1 MKVFESDI
9 ENVNGLTKEAFSHA
23 MCIFIAEV
31 TKVKD
36 GSDYP
41 GKTLYEMVTII
52 QKYLHQNKVMWKML
66 DDIEFMDLKVT
77 LDNVM
82 KGQAAS
88 NIGMVVK

>member
-1 MKVFESDI
+1 
-9 ENVNGLTKEAFSHA
+9 

-31 TKVKD
+31 NKVKD

-41 GKTLYEMVTII
+41 GKMLYEMVTSI
-52 QKYLHQNKVMWKML
+52 QKYLHQNKVMWTLL

-82 KGQAAS
+82 KEQAAS